1 MRVQRILRTT
11 TVVWDKIFICIRN
24 ICIYRTEWKIIWV
37 LGDKMGVKA
46 GTASQVKTWW
56 SVQDFHHMV
65 KTLNN
70 CYKCNTGGH
79 IRRDCPG
86 QPRWTYGNEKFNYMV
101 NPLGHCWECNQPGH
115 VRMKCPDLVQSGTS
129 YRTRTSVA
137 CYQRDREKNK
147 DLRNSRMMLRGYS
160 GRRWRKITG
169 SWRILQQRRQRRKDS
184 FPKYWCWEDIL
195 EGDDGK
201 QHEARDFCSREDKGG
216 TIYFLKY
223 RCCSK

>member
-1 MRVQRILRTT
+1 MRARRILKTT
-11 TVVWDKIFICIRN
+11 RVVRDEIFICIWN
-24 ICIYRTEWKIIWV
+24 ICIYGTEWKIIWV
-37 LGDKMGVKA
+37 LGDKMCVRV

-56 SVQDFHHMV
+56 SVEDFDYNV
-65 KTLNN
+65 NVLNICYECN
-70 CYKCNTGGH
+70 CPS
-79 IRRDCPG
+79 RG
-86 QPRWTYGNEKFNYMV
+86 QPILTYSNEEFNYMV
-101 NPLGHCWECNQPGH
+101 NPLGHCRECNQPGH

-201 QHEARDFCSREDKGG
+201 QQEARDFCSREDKGG